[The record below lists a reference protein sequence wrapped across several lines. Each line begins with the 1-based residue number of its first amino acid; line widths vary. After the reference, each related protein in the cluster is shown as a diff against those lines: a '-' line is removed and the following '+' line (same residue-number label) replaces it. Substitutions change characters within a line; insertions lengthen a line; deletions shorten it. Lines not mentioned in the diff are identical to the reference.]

1 MAHKGNKHGR
11 ARSKVS
17 REARRKSAAVIA
29 EERKKRPA
37 LEQLALL
44 DQRLGKG
51 VGAVRERK
59 RLAVL
64 IK

>member
-11 ARSKVS
+11 AHSKIS
-17 REARRKSAAVIA
+17 REARKKIALAAA
-29 EERKKRPA
+29 EERKKRSA
-37 LEQLALL
+37 REQLALL

-59 RLAVL
+59 RLAAL
-64 IK
+64 TK